1 MATRGKAN
9 KQGEGGGAGERS
21 ALNPLE
27 KKPQDRTPY
36 EKIEMATKR
45 IMPEGQQ
52 QQDKQKPWHTPT
64 KNGSAK
70 E

>member
-1 MATRGKAN
+1 M
-9 KQGEGGGAGERS
+9 
-21 ALNPLE
+21 NPLE
-27 KKPQDRTPY
+27 KKPEDRTPY